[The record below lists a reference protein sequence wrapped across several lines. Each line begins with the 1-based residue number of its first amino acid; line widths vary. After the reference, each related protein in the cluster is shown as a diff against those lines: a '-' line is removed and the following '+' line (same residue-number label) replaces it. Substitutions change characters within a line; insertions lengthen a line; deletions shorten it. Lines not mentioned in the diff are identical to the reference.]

1 MRWLVLQGGE
11 RSLHARDGLLVVC
24 VRGEEV
30 QRLHTSEIEEVHLM
44 GDASFSPAA
53 RRLLLAQEIPVLFFA
68 PAGAFRG
75 ALLGPGSKAG
85 ERRLGQLRSVLDGER
100 RLALARQIV
109 AGKLKNQLVPIRR
122 AHRAAPQEELID
134 AQVAIA
140 AAAESALGARDLDAL
155 RGVEGYGAMVY
166 FRAMRRM
173 LRHPDFQ
180 FTERS
185 RRPPKDP
192 FNAALSFLYT
202 LLCTRTLNACWR
214 AGLDP
219 YVGLLHEVGRGKPAL
234 ALDLAEE
241 WRPIVDGVALRIFNN
256 SMVQPDDFVHLSA
269 IDPAPTEPG
278 REDEADEDQAEEPP
292 PREGGV
298 WLGSVSRTI
307 VIHAWDERLRERSSS
322 PHLEGRWALRDI
334 LDQQARHLS
343 ACFLDPALSYQ
354 PFTWR

>member
-1 MRWLVLQGGE
+1 MRWLVLQGRE
-11 RSLHARDGLLVVC
+11 RSLHARDGHLVVC
-24 VRGEEV
+24 LRGEEV
-30 QRLHTSEIEEVHLM
+30 QRLHATEIEEVHLL
-44 GDASFSPAA
+44 GDAELSAAA
-53 RRLLLAQEIPVLFFA
+53 RRLLLAAEIPVLLLS

-75 ALLGPGSKAG
+75 VLLGPGSKAG
-85 ERRLGQLRSVLDGER
+85 ERRLAQLAAVIDPAR
-100 RLALARQIV
+100 RLALAREIV
-109 AGKLKNQLVPIRR
+109 VGKLRNQLVPIRR
-122 AHRAAPQEELID
+122 AHRAVPHEALID

-140 AAAESALGARDLDAL
+140 ASAESAQRATDLDTL
-155 RGVEGYGAMVY
+155 RGVEGYGARVY
-166 FRAMRRM
+166 FSAMRRM
-173 LRHPDFQ
+173 LRHPAFT

-185 RRPPKDP
+185 RRPPRDP
-192 FNAALSFLYT
+192 FNAGLSFLYT
-202 LLCTRTLNACWR
+202 LLCNRTLNACWQ

-219 YVGLLHEVGRGKPAL
+219 FVGLLHEAGRGKPAL

-241 WRPIVDGVALRIFNN
+241 WRPIVDAVVLRIFNN

-269 IDPAPTEPG
+269 LDPAPSQPVAD
-278 REDEADEDQAEEPP
+278 DEEGEEPP

-307 VIHAWDERLRERSSS
+307 VLHAWDERLRERSSS

-354 PFTWR
+354 PFAWR